1 MTEMRYTARGD
12 YQLPNLTIPQQSSRP
27 INKYGRMR
35 EKYLEGHRPI
45 LYQTMLL
52 NGTLI
57 SHLQEI
63 SETASRRL
71 EQMMQETAKA
81 VGVTEALKANNPLHW
96 AQQMNTLK
104 AQAEE
109 ILLAELIYS

>member
-27 INKYGRMR
+27 INKHGRMR
-35 EKYLEGHRPI
+35 AKYLERHRPI

-63 SETASRRL
+63 SETASCRL
-71 EQMMQETAKA
+71 EQIMQEMAKTAD
-81 VGVTEALKANNPLHW
+81 VTEALKANNPLLW
-96 AQQMNTLK
+96 T
-104 AQAEE
+104 
-109 ILLAELIYS
+109 